1 MKTFFCWVLFSVMA
15 LGVSA
20 QRFVVETSVVTF
32 FSDAAIED
40 IEATNKKTTGIF
52 DGSSKQ
58 IAFSVPINEFQ
69 FDKKLMQQH
78 FNEKY
83 LESEKFPTSTFSGT
97 VEGYDPEK
105 SGEQNVIA
113 KGKLKIH
120 GVTKQVEIK
129 GTIKRDSNI
138 EMNAKFIVVLKDYKV
153 KIPQLLWQNI
163 AEQVEVTVKFTFKT
177 E

>member
-1 MKTFFCWVLFSVMA
+1 MKKNFCWILFSVIA
-15 LGVSA
+15 LTASA
-20 QRFVVETSVVTF
+20 QRFVVDTSTITF

-40 IEATNKKTTGIF
+40 IEATNKKATGIF
-52 DGSSKQ
+52 DAGSNN
-58 IAFSVPINEFQ
+58 IAFSIPINQFQ
-69 FDKKLMQQH
+69 FERKLMQQH

-83 LESEKFPTSTFSGT
+83 MESEKFPTSTFSGA
-97 VEGYDPEK
+97 VQGYNPEEK
-105 SGEQNVIA
+105 GTQEVVA

-129 GTIKRDSNI
+129 GTINQGTSM

-163 AEQVEVTVKFTFKT
+163 AEQVEVTVQFTFKN